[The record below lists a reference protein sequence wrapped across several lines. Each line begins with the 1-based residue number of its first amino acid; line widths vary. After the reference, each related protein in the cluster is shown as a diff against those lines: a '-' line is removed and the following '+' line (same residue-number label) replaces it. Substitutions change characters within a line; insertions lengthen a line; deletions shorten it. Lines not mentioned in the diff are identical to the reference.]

1 MLISLNAYSE
11 EVVMVFGQSLPPY
24 IIENS
29 NSGAELSIVKEAL
42 ALEGHQLVPVYT
54 ELALVEHMFDQN
66 KVDAA
71 HRYIHQSKDK
81 SDLYYGNVTLGYHD
95 VFFTLVDRNINIST
109 PSDLNNYTLLS
120 FQDAQKHYPKWLP
133 ENYEHS
139 QTSAQINQIKLLQLG
154 LIDIVLSDK
163 YIFSYYCELYRSS
176 ANGIV
181 KDMRM
186 HVFTPPFK
194 YNPVFKSKK
203 IALAFNQG
211 LKKLKETGR
220 YTEIISNKLKLDSA
234 IKDQVDLTL

>member
-1 MLISLNAYSE
+1 
-11 EVVMVFGQSLPPY
+11 MVFGQSLPPY

-54 ELALVEHMFDQN
+54 ELALVEYMFDQN

-71 HRYIHQSKDK
+71 HRYINKRQNK
-81 SDLYYGNVTLGYHD
+81 SDIFYGNVTLEYHD

-109 PSDLNNYTLLS
+109 PSDLEDFTLLS
-120 FQDAQKHYPKWLP
+120 FQDAQKHYPRWLP
-133 ENYEHS
+133 ENDKHS

-163 YIFSYYCELYRSS
+163 NIFSYYCELYRTSS
-176 ANGIV
+176 HEVV

-186 HVFTPPFK
+186 HIFTPPYK

-203 IALAFNQG
+203 IALAFNRG
-211 LKKLKETGR
+211 LKKLKETDR
-220 YTEIISNKLKLDSA
+220 YTKIISKKLKLDSA
-234 IKDQVDLTL
+234 ITSQVDLTK